1 MHKLLV
7 AVATIFQVAY
17 LHAQSRTVPMQ
28 STTGFPTG
36 LLLCAVF
43 VALMG
48 TESVSQA
55 PNSSAGSFALV
66 GGTIHVSPSE
76 EPIRDGTV
84 LIQGETIAAVG
95 SKAAVELPGGTRI
108 LDCSGLTIA
117 AGFWNSHVHFFERKW
132 ADATTIPAAEL
143 SRQLQDALTRYGFSS
158 VFDTG
163 SVWENTRAIRDRIES
178 GEVPGPRIRSTGAAL
193 VPPGALPSE
202 TVLDMMG
209 SMRVAGPEI
218 ADAAQA
224 AAASRRLLERGVDGI
239 KLFTSSRRTGPL
251 PQSAIEAAV
260 NEARMAG
267 KPAFVHPNDGADVLA
282 AVQGGVDVIA
292 HTTPHSG
299 AWDERILA
307 TMMQGQVALVPTLW
321 LWKYYARHDRRSVQD
336 AIVDAGVRQLRGWVG
351 AGGEVLFGTDLGAV
365 DPDPGE
371 EYDLMAEAG
380 MTFRQIL
387 ASLTTSPAERFGESE
402 RLGRVAPGLE
412 ADLVVLNDDPSENLR
427 ALTAVRY
434 TLRAGE
440 VIYRA
445 D

>member
-1 MHKLLV
+1 
-7 AVATIFQVAY
+7 
-17 LHAQSRTVPMQ
+17 
-28 STTGFPTG
+28 
-36 LLLCAVF
+36 
-43 VALMG
+43 
-48 TESVSQA
+48 
-55 PNSSAGSFALV
+55 
-66 GGTIHVSPSE
+66 
-76 EPIRDGTV
+76 
-84 LIQGETIAAVG
+84 
-95 SKAAVELPGGTRI
+95 
-108 LDCSGLTIA
+108 
-117 AGFWNSHVHFFERKW
+117 
-132 ADATTIPAAEL
+132 
-143 SRQLQDALTRYGFSS
+143 
-158 VFDTG
+158 
-163 SVWENTRAIRDRIES
+163 
-178 GEVPGPRIRSTGAAL
+178 
-193 VPPGALPSE
+193 
-202 TVLDMMG
+202 MG